1 MGSGAKLV
9 PILSMKC
16 ALCLESFEKSFF
28 EGFLTPLK
36 SCLKAISNQYLRVF
50 VNYILAVLA

>member
-28 EGFLTPLK
+28 EGFLTPVEILLK
-36 SCLKAISNQYLRVF
+36 SYF
-50 VNYILAVLA
+50 